1 MGRPKK
7 NTPTAADVDMLG
19 SLLAQI
25 SDLSKQ
31 ADAIK
36 TKLKESGMDCKEGAL
51 FNAVVVHQMRTT
63 LDSKKVRLMLG
74 DKVALCERTS
84 ETVSVRVN
92 ARKAS

>member
-1 MGRPKK
+1 MARPKK
-7 NTPTAADVDMLG
+7 NAVTAADVDMLG
-19 SLLAQI
+19 ALLAQI

-51 FNAVVVHQMRTT
+51 FNAVVVHQNRTT

-74 DKVALCERTS
+74 EKAALCERTS
-84 ETVSVRVN
+84 ETVSVRVT
-92 ARKAS
+92 ARKAA